1 MSIEEVLAQL
11 NPNLRKKISLGNE
24 IDYKRQETPSFALN
38 RALNGGLPYGRQT
51 LIWGS
56 KSAAK
61 SSLCLQ
67 IVAMAQAQ
75 GKTAAWIDVE
85 QSFDDAWATKLGVD
99 TENLIVS
106 EAKTTNDMANIGT
119 DLMTAG
125 VDVLVVDS
133 ISALL
138 PAIYFEKGSEE
149 LKDLEN
155 TKQIG
160 AESKDIGNAVKM
172 LNFANKKTLLILISQ
187 QRNQISAMYTQ
198 LQPTGGQAAKFYS
211 SVVIKLFS
219 SESQKQAIEKKVQVG
234 DKLINQIVGRKIL
247 WDVQFSKTSP
257 PFQQGEYDFYFRSPD
272 LGIDGMAD
280 LADTCVELGIIE
292 KGGAWYTCE
301 GERYQGRDNLVLGI
315 KENLD
320 TQEALIEKV
329 RNV

>member
-1 MSIEEVLAQL
+1 M
-11 NPNLRKKISLGNE
+11 
-24 IDYKRQETPSFALN
+24 
-38 RALNGGLPYGRQT
+38 
-51 LIWGS
+51 
-56 KSAAK
+56 
-61 SSLCLQ
+61 
-67 IVAMAQAQ
+67 
-75 GKTAAWIDVE
+75 
-85 QSFDDAWATKLGVD
+85 
-99 TENLIVS
+99 
-106 EAKTTNDMANIGT
+106 
-119 DLMTAG
+119 
-125 VDVLVVDS
+125 
-133 ISALL
+133 
-138 PAIYFEKGSEE
+138 
-149 LKDLEN
+149 KDLEN

-257 PFQQGEYDFYFRSPD
+257 PFQQGEYDFYFRGPD